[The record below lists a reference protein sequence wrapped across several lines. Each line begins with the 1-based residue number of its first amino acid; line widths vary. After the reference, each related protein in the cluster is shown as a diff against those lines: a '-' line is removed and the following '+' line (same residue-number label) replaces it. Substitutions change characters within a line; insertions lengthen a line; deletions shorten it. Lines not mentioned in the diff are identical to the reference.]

1 MQCVMREELTRRR
14 PRRFNAKAQGRKE
27 HDVRRVGTMLCG
39 DDLNVVK
46 AHVTVLGDQSQTFLA
61 RLSNEHT
68 VKWVVVMWRQCL
80 NSQSMVGGDAERRES
95 VEMKLLVI
103 LKRRH
108 FELAASSLDRYFPR
122 GDSANVHDVTAV
134 DDCCSCSFGQ
144 PRVIADC
151 PEEGMGI
158 K

>member
-1 MQCVMREELTRRR
+1 
-14 PRRFNAKAQGRKE
+14 
-27 HDVRRVGTMLCG
+27 MLCG

-122 GDSANVHDVTAV
+122 CDSANVHEVTAV
-134 DDCCSCSFGQ
+134 NDGCPCCLGQ
-144 PRVIADC
+144 LWIIANR
-151 PEEGMGI
+151 PEKGMSV